1 MESAL
6 RIPDDPN
13 FRLIETFG
21 FHPGQV
27 IPRLDLHLNRM
38 ARSASHFGI
47 PFDRAGTKAKLQ
59 QIQSDTAL
67 RFRLTL
73 DASGTT
79 DLTSAPLPPNKP
91 WRIAIAPQRL
101 NSQDPWLAHKTTRR
115 ALYDQAR
122 ATLPEGI
129 DELLFLNELGEL
141 CEGTITN
148 LFIETNGTK
157 LTPDLTCGLLPGVL
171 RASLLA
177 TDEYQTARLTRAH
190 LAEAQTIYMGNSL
203 RGLIPCTLIS

>member
-21 FHPGQV
+21 FHPGQG

-47 PFDRAGTKAKLQ
+47 PFDRAATKAKLQ
-59 QIQSDTAL
+59 QLQSDTAL
-67 RFRLTL
+67 RCRLTL
-73 DASGTT
+73 DASGAT
-79 DLTSAPLPPNKP
+79 DLTRVPLPPNKS

-115 ALYDQAR
+115 AVYDQAR
-122 ATLPEGI
+122 ATMPQGI
-129 DELLFLNELGEL
+129 DELLFLNEQGEL

-148 LFIETNGTK
+148 LFLETQNAK
-157 LTPDLTCGLLPGVL
+157 LTPALTCGLLPGVL
-171 RASLLA
+171 RESLLA
-177 TDEYQTARLTRAH
+177 TGEYQQASLT
-190 LAEAQTIYMGNSL
+190 LYDLKNAQTIHMGNSL
-203 RGLIPCTLIS
+203 RGLIPCRLIP

>member
-6 RIPDDPN
+6 RIPDDAN

-21 FHPGQV
+21 FYPGQG

-38 ARSASHFGI
+38 ARSARHFGI
-47 PFDRAGTKAKLQ
+47 PFDRATTGTQLQ

-67 RFRLTL
+67 RCRLTL

-79 DLTSAPLPPNKP
+79 DLTRAPLPPNKL

-122 ATLPEGI
+122 TTLPKGI
-129 DELLFLNELGEL
+129 DELLFLNEQGEL

-148 LFIETNGTK
+148 LFLETQNTK
-157 LTPDLTCGLLPGVL
+157 LTPALSCGLLPGVL
-171 RASLLA
+171 RESLLA
-177 TDEYQTARLTRAH
+177 TGEY
-190 LAEAQTIYMGNSL
+190 
-203 RGLIPCTLIS
+203 